1 MKFDDIKNNKNIYLY
16 HGDLDPRNINKNKI
30 KFIGLSINKCDNR
43 HIRHDVNKKLDL
55 LDNSVDILQTED
67 VLEHIEYDNLVKI
80 FNEIYRVLKPGG
92 LFRLSVPDYRCDIF
106 YNRTIKRGNELIFDP
121 GGGGKWNSKKRKVI
135 NGGHVWF
142 PNYEKVL
149 EIYKKSDFDMDKV
162 EFLEYYDQKGNPV
175 MKGINYEKGYIARTS
190 DNDDR
195 VQNPKR
201 TMSVV
206 VDCYK

>member
-1 MKFDDIKNNKNIYLY
+1 MFFSDIKHNKNIYLY
-16 HGDLDPRNINKNKI
+16 HGNLHERNIFKNKI
-30 KFIGLSINKCDNR
+30 KFIGLSINKSDCN
-43 HIRHDVNKKLDL
+43 HIKHDINKKLDL
-55 LDNSVDILQTED
+55 FDNSVDIIQSED

-92 LFRLSVPDYRCDIF
+92 LFRLSVPDYRCDIL
-106 YNRTIKRGNELIFDP
+106 YKRTIKKDNKLIFDP
-121 GGGGKWNSKKRKVI
+121 SGGGEWDRKTGKVI

-149 EIYKKSDFDMDKV
+149 EIYKNSDFDMEKV
-162 EFLEYYDQKGNPV
+162 EFLEYYDQKDNPV
-175 MKGINYEKGYIARTS
+175 IKGINYEKGYIARTS
-190 DNDDR
+190 DNDNR